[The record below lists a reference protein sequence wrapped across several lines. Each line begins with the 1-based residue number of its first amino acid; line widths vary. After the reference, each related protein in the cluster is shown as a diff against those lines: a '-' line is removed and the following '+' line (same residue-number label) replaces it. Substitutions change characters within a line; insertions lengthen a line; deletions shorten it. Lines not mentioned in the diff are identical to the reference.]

1 MKRKPI
7 IVLLIFLSYFSYA
20 QQLEV
25 IEFHSGPTLIDAVRF
40 PKNDLN
46 GDRCGLVK
54 IGLVM
59 TDATFEGNVV
69 HTEYKSGE
77 WWVYLTR
84 GTRWLSVKS
93 KDYLPL
99 RYEFSEPI
107 QSNVTYVMT
116 VEKKTEDII
125 NTLPKV
131 DVSYYE
137 KGEFMDDKLYAKVDG
152 IEYFVDVTDDS
163 YDPADPDYIYTKCYE
178 VAEQDDFDGNGITD
192 ALIEET
198 IGCGNLGLMAY
209 FIVSYSRDGYFSISN
224 YVTGNSYSIEN
235 WKGKKSIV
243 IINANVGID
252 NDKLYGNKGRYV
264 LKDGKLELVETL
276 KKQSIMAVKEIKSS
290 DFNRQGGSPLRLVY
304 DLDDNGI
311 TDYIECMYWS
321 RWGSMM
327 VEHFVLNGK
336 EIDDPIGSAFRIGVL
351 SSKTKGYH
359 DLVFD
364 ENNIYKWNGKEYIST
379 K

>member
-1 MKRKPI
+1 MF
-7 IVLLIFLSYFSYA
+7 LLLCQISHA

-25 IEFHSGPTLIDAVRF
+25 LEFHADPTLIDAVMF

-46 GDRCGLVK
+46 DERCGLVK
-54 IGLVM
+54 VGLVM
-59 TDATFEGNVV
+59 PDAVFEGNVV
-69 HTEYKSGE
+69 HAEYKTGE

-84 GTRWLSVKS
+84 DTRWLGIKS
-93 KDYLPL
+93 NDYLPL
-99 RYEFSEPI
+99 RYEFPEPI
-107 QSNVTYVMT
+107 QNNVTYVMT
-116 VEKKTEDII
+116 VEKKEKKENVEEVI
-125 NTLPKV
+125 NILPKV

-137 KGEFMDDKLYAKVDG
+137 KGGFMENKLYAKVDG
-152 IEYFVDVTDDS
+152 IEYFIDVPDES
-163 YDPADPDYIYTKCYE
+163 YDPTDPDYIYTKCYS
-178 VAEQDDFDGNGITD
+178 VAEEDDFDGNGIAD

-198 IGCGNLGLMAY
+198 VGCGNIGLMAY
-209 FIVSYSRDGYFSISN
+209 FIVSYSGDGYFSISN
-224 YVTGNSYSIEN
+224 TIVGNAYSVEN

-243 IINANVGID
+243 IINSNVGID
-252 NDKLYGNKGRYV
+252 SDKLYGDKERYV

-276 KKQSIMAVKEIKSS
+276 KKQSIMAVKELKSS
-290 DFNRQGGSPLRLVY
+290 DFNREGGKPMRLEY
-304 DLDDNGI
+304 DLDENGI
-311 TDYIECMYWS
+311 TDYIECFYWS

-336 EIDDPIGSAFRIGVL
+336 EMDEPPGEGSAFRIGVL